1 MNEFAQHMMHSLE
14 EQAEALLERVPDAL
28 EKPIPNFSRLTKED
42 IALMLKLRDAGKTQV
57 EIAQVIGC
65 SQPTVSQTLAE
76 FIDTRLEAANILRGG
91 ASELAKRIVKKAGP
105 MVALE
110 TLRDLEVSQKRAPDQ
125 GKGGGVTVVI
135 GVQDSDVQVQITQA

>member
-1 MNEFAQHMMHSLE
+1 MNESLTS
-14 EQAEALLERVPDAL
+14 QAEALLERVPDAAP
-28 EKPIPNFSRLTKED
+28 ERIGDFTRLTPAD
-42 IALMLKLRDAGKTQV
+42 TALILKLKDAGKTQV
-57 EIAQVIGC
+57 ETAQIIGC
-65 SQPTVSQTLAE
+65 SQSAVSRCLAE
-76 FIDTRLEAANILRGG
+76 FFDTRLEAAHILRGG